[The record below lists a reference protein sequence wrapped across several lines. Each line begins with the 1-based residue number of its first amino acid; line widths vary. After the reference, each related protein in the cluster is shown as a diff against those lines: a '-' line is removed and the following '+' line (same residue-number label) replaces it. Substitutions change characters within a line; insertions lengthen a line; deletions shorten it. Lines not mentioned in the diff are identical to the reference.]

1 MKITVI
7 DASNYFKG
15 LLLLI
20 GKDRKTTD
28 PEIELMQ
35 RIGKALG
42 FEKKFCD
49 NAIHDILENR
59 YILDRPPEFSTK
71 ELATKFVKDGLT
83 IAASDKEIH
92 PFEEEWLLS
101 TAKINGLDVKWF
113 IQEKQKTLNRKCVRT
128 DLEVDQLTVEY
139 T

>member
-20 GKDRKTTD
+20 GKDRKITD
-28 PEIELMQ
+28 PEIEMMQ

-49 NAIHDILENR
+49 TAIHDILENR
-59 YILDRPPEFSTK
+59 YIQDRPPEFSAK
-71 ELATKFVKDGLT
+71 ELATKFIKDGLT
-83 IAASDKEIH
+83 LAASDNEIH

-101 TAKINGLDVKWF
+101 AAKINGLDLPWF
-113 IQEKQKTLNRKCVRT
+113 SEEKHNAAIRKDRQAH
-128 DLEVDQLTVEY
+128 LEVDDLTVEH

>member
-20 GKDRKTTD
+20 GKDRKITD
-28 PEIELMQ
+28 PEIEMMQ

-49 NAIHDILENR
+49 TAIHDILENR

-71 ELATKFVKDGLT
+71 KLATKFMKDGLT
-83 IAASDKEIH
+83 LAASDNEIH

-101 TAKINGLDVKWF
+101 TAKINGIDVEWF
-113 IQEKQKTLNRKCVRT
+113 IQEKQKAMNRKSIQT
-128 DLEVDQLTVEY
+128 YLEVDGLTVEY
-139 T
+139 S